1 MRVAITL
8 CPKKASFAPMLFTG
22 RMEHG
27 IHRAAELG
35 CDAVELN
42 VQNPALIDTVATAEL
57 IASLGLTVTGI
68 GTGQAYYEEG
78 LSISDTD
85 TKVHEA
91 AIRRLKVQVDFAQ
104 QLGGAAVIIGGM
116 RGKLDGSPGGKSW
129 SEQRQASIEG
139 TRAAAYYAAGRG
151 VRVLIEP
158 INRYETNFINSIAQG
173 LEYLDE
179 IDHSNVSLL
188 ADTFHMN
195 IEEVSLADSILAAGE
210 RLTYMHLV
218 DSNRR
223 AAGMGHTDFKA
234 VIGALHEIGYDG
246 PLCAEVIP
254 LPDDETAARQHV
266 EFVRANW

>member
-1 MRVAITL
+1 MRIAISL
-8 CPKKASFAPMLFTG
+8 CPKKASFAPLLFTG
-22 RMEHG
+22 RLEYG
-27 IHRAAELG
+27 IHRAVELG
-35 CDAVELN
+35 CDAVELH

-78 LSISDTD
+78 LSISVTD
-85 TKVHEA
+85 TKIHEA
-91 AIRRLKVQVDFAQ
+91 AIQRLRVQVDFAQ
-104 QLGGAAVIIGGM
+104 QLGGAALIIGGEN
-116 RGKLDGSPGGKSW
+116 W
-129 SEQRQASIEG
+129 SKQRQASIEG
-139 TRAAAYYAAGRG
+139 TRAAADYAAGRG

-195 IEEVSLADSILAAGE
+195 IEEVSL
-210 RLTYMHLV
+210 
-218 DSNRR
+218 DSNRQ

-234 VIGALHEIGYDG
+234 VIEALHKIRYDG

>member
-27 IHRAAELG
+27 IRRAAELG

-42 VQNPALIDTVATAEL
+42 VQNPVLIDTTATAEL

-85 TKVHEA
+85 ARVHEA
-91 AIRRLKVQVDFAQ
+91 AIARLKAQADFAQ
-104 QLGGAAVIIGGM
+104 LLGGAAVIIGGM
-116 RGKLDGSPGGKSW
+116 RGKLDGPLEGGSW

-139 TRAAAYYAAGRG
+139 TRAAADYAATRG
-151 VRVLIEP
+151 VEILIEP
-158 INRYETNFINSIAQG
+158 INRYETNFINSIADG
-173 LEYLDE
+173 MGYLD
-179 IDHSNVSLL
+179 DVGHGNVSLL
-188 ADTFHMN
+188 VDTFHMN
-195 IEEVSLADSILAAGE
+195 IEEVSLADSILAAGD
-210 RLTYMHLV
+210 RLSYVHLV

-223 AAGMGHTDFKA
+223 AAGMGHTDFRA
-234 VIGALHEIGYDG
+234 VIGVLHQIGFDG
-246 PLCAEVIP
+246 PLCAEVLP
-254 LPDDETAARQHV
+254 LPDDETAARQHI